1 MVRKTWMKSYK
12 NYNSSLFPVFHF
24 LILHFIFP
32 ISPHSFEQFFIFLIL
47 HFIFLI
53 SPHSFELILFN
64 SFLTIFGNEGD
75 IESLMDDE
83 TPMGNV
89 PVAGESQEE
98 SSDMS
103 YSEERNP
110 FLHRGVSEMVSPSI
124 SPEIISEEPTNYL
137 NQMKGF
143 PLPEEE
149 QRTREDSSVSPDSTY
164 EQTDN
169 RNIEEMRNPTFPI
182 DMLGNISPSTS
193 PEVNSHLPLRSL
205 NDGRGSAFPKRFQ
218 EISPSMSPDM
228 GFQPPLKVLHSSG
241 NPLVDRGSLERIRES
256 TSIPLVDRGS
266 LERVREGNSNHIPVP
281 SYRKEGQPI
290 LNPLVKITLPSPLK
304 TIPSMI
310 NDGMPKIEGGLP
322 SKTLNKSVKNL
333 INEDFEM
340 RPGHRPPTPARPSLP
355 TLLGGK
361 SDSSQDSSVSSSTE
375 ALPKNRRGHVVPL
388 PPIGQT
394 VGGNV
399 NEITSQNNNDKESV
413 LSVAKKTLE
422 RLENVLS
429 PSEKLNKKKPL
440 PRSRTVNQLNMSP

>member
-1 MVRKTWMKSYK
+1 
-12 NYNSSLFPVFHF
+12 
-24 LILHFIFP
+24 
-32 ISPHSFEQFFIFLIL
+32 
-47 HFIFLI
+47 
-53 SPHSFELILFN
+53 
-64 SFLTIFGNEGD
+64 
-75 IESLMDDE
+75 MDDE

-281 SYRKEGQPI
+281 PYRKEGQPI

-375 ALPKNRRGHVVPL
+375 ALPKNRRVTLAGFPRSTAESKTALISQLQKSTQDDDLNADILNSSTKSEGWDVLWGHRGRSSVFHSEGHVVPL